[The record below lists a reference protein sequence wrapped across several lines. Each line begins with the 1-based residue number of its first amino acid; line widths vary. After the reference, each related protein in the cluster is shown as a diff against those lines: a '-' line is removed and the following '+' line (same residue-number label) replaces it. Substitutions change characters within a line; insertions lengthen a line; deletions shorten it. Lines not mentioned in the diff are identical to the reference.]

1 MSYPETPASAGR
13 SSQVV
18 QSDVASIYANR
29 RKAPRRYPTSFVP
42 AASEL
47 DRRGR
52 ATAHR
57 TSARP
62 RGRPSCDTHG
72 TCMPVS
78 TSSQSIRRR
87 RATVPPF
94 RNGLMAIEPDWFGAK
109 TRLGIQ
115 NIARKLPLLIC
126 MVSKIPTSDCS
137 LEDTDCI
144 CRDEQLS
151 SLVAG
156 CMLANC
162 TMQDSLQ
169 TARVQ
174 ADLCDLPNDS
184 KRLEVFTY
192 TGIVYSVAFL
202 FVALRTAVTE
212 GGFGGHLWNLEDG
225 SLSPILRYFFIC
237 WSTYVIV
244 LGLIKVSL
252 VLFYL
257 DIFKTPRFQIVAY
270 VTLASIII
278 SSLVI
283 FLLTIFICSP
293 IQSFWNRDVKGKCL
307 DLQGIAYANSAS
319 AIAQDVIL
327 LVLPL
332 CFVRNLQ
339 MKRYRKVAVGS
350 MFAIGTFG
358 CIATI
363 VRFHTLTTFD
373 ISVDP
378 TWDYVP
384 VTVWTEV
391 ELAAG
396 FVCVSL
402 PSTRVLLNRILPT
415 CIKEFLSHITHP
427 SNKSNNS
434 GPRPNLALPPPPPMQ
449 QEWRKPSGW
458 SWISLGAGEAA
469 QRPSGRNGVMSG
481 LWSCHSGSPIVA
493 CFSTH
498 TRNGSKH
505 LEPTLGIHNDV
516 GVAITCP
523 SNCEQNG
530 KEQNKASVELLRV
543 PKAATKYNSR
553 LSCKSCI
560 GEDYDVTALPSIGC
574 LPERSYSEEST
585 QEHKGLAR
593 LWSRSEPV

>member
-115 NIARKLPLLIC
+115 NIARKLPLVRLATAKFERIVNWQIFERSSPFHHEIPTGFLGQTAC
-126 MVSKIPTSDCS
+126 KLVSKGLALDDYMVIFAILLAALP
-137 LEDTDCI
+137 
-144 CRDEQLS
+144 
-151 SLVAG
+151 VA
-156 CMLANC
+156 CALA
-162 TMQDSLQ
+162 M
-169 TARVQ
+169 
-174 ADLCDLPNDS
+174 
-184 KRLEVFTY
+184 
-192 TGIVYSVAFL
+192 
-202 FVALRTAVTE
+202 TE

-225 SLSPILRYFFIC
+225 SLSPILRY
-237 WSTYVIV
+237 S
-244 LGLIKVSL
+244 
-252 VLFYL
+252 
-257 DIFKTPRFQIVAY
+257 
-270 VTLASIII
+270 SIII